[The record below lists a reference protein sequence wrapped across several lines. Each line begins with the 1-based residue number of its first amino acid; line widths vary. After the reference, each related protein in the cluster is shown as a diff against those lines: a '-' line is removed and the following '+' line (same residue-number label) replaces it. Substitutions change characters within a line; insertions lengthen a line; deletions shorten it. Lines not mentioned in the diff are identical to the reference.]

1 MSWLFS
7 QALVAEYSEASSL
20 DGAPCALW
28 SGTPTPQ
35 ACSWLGKTTDA
46 CRLSLSGMMF
56 KPLTADHGEAVL
68 MSYLEA
74 FPAKIFPQPE
84 KAQGLMGNAAECGPT
99 WPASLAKFDPASSSW
114 RTHQCL
120 LFEDSTECLET
131 FPRWGSMCDGELWE
145 HTMSEQDIKGRD
157 YGLLGTPL
165 ARMWKNRYWW
175 NRKDCM
181 GNLDELPAMNP
192 EMYGHLAGKQM
203 SLTWLEHHMIFPLG
217 WTELKP
223 LETHKFQQWQRSHGE
238 F

>member
-7 QALVAEYSEASSL
+7 QALVAEYSEANSL

-46 CRLSLSGMMF
+46 YRLSRSGMMF
-56 KPLTADHGEAVL
+56 KPLTDAHGEAVL
-68 MSYLEA
+68 MSFLEA

-84 KAQGLMGNAAECGPT
+84 KAQGSMGSAAECGPT

-131 FPRWGSMCDGELWE
+131 FPRWGSMRDGELWE
-145 HTMSEQDIKGRD
+145 LTTPEHLTSENESGLWPTPQMVDYKGTTSGSKFQQRQAQFATWTN
-157 YGLLGTPL
+157 GEHVSGTIYPHPDFYDAL
-165 ARMWKNRYWW
+165 
-175 NRKDCM
+175 M
-181 GNLDELPAMNP
+181 GWP
-192 EMYGHLAGKQM
+192 
-203 SLTWLEHHMIFPLG
+203 
-217 WTELKP
+217 TEWSALNA
-223 LETHKFQQWQRSHGE
+223 LETDKFQQWLLSHGE

>member
-7 QALVAEYSEASSL
+7 QALVEEYSEANSL

-46 CRLSLSGMMF
+46 YRLSRSGMMF
-56 KPLTADHGEAVL
+56 KPLTQDHGEAVL

-74 FPAKIFPQPE
+74 FPAKIFPQQE

-131 FPRWGSMCDGELWE
+131 FPRWGSMRDGELWE

-223 LETHKFQQWQRSHGE
+223 LETHKFQQWQLSHGE